1 MGFYMPIYDPAH
13 CPIRDHKGLK
23 GGGAAVP
30 TPQPDIRTTTAVT
43 PRRTALTDGAAT
55 RGTGNTDT
63 TSEPARPLGVFTVDG
78 CPAVITTTGRGEARV
93 DLLGSRG
100 VVTGPLGAVTGLDTA
115 VPLLFLDTRER
126 AWASEPAI
134 AWHITRTAV
143 DRYRSTPVTAIDNP
157 SLPDETAPLDAE
169 PSGRDRRRV
178 RDEATSGGE
187 DGRQGDRRDRLRRNI
202 VKPSGEKTRR
212 DGSSAASIAVGR
224 PLGTTVVEGRVVV
237 MTVERPGRA
246 RVDLLVGS
254 GAVTAPLG
262 VVTALG
268 TAIPLLYLDTG
279 QLDWAGEPAIA
290 WHITRTVID
299 RYRSD
304 DPDDATT
311 DGPVPVQHTIG
322 TEAPTS
328 TPEPPPVDLAEAL
341 ADPESIEARYRAW
354 FGDTEQRRSRAHSGI
369 VYEKTTMDDEGTD
382 AGRQAVAR

>member
-1 MGFYMPIYDPAH
+1 M
-13 CPIRDHKGLK
+13 
-23 GGGAAVP
+23 P
-30 TPQPDIRTTTAVT
+30 TPQPDIRTTTDVT
-43 PRRTALTDGAAT
+43 PRRTALTDRTAT

-63 TSEPARPLGVFTVDG
+63 TSEPARPLGVFTVEG

-134 AWHITRTAV
+134 AWHITRTTV
-143 DRYRSTPVTAIDNP
+143 DRYRSTPVTAIENP
-157 SLPDETAPLDAE
+157 SLPDEPHLRDTREAE
-169 PSGRDRRRV
+169 NRCGSWKPVVPSDV
-178 RDEATSGGE
+178 RS
-187 DGRQGDRRDRLRRNI
+187 
-202 VKPSGEKTRR
+202 
-212 DGSSAASIAVGR
+212 
-224 PLGTTVVEGRVVV
+224 LGTMVVEGRIVVV
-237 MTVERPGRA
+237 TMERPGRA

-254 GAVTAPLG
+254 GAVAAPLG

-304 DPDDATT
+304 DPNDATT

-322 TEAPTS
+322 TEASASRLDSPT
-328 TPEPPPVDLAEAL
+328 VNLASAL
-341 ADPESIEARYRAW
+341 ADPEPIDDQYRHW
-354 FGDTEQRRSRAHSGI
+354 FGDAQQRRSHAHSGNF
-369 VYEKTTMDDEGTD
+369 YEKATMDDVHPVAVNGADMTNLDGTD
-382 AGRQAVAR
+382 AAVGRGAGGQ